1 MTPEHR
7 IGVGIVGTGTIASEH
22 AKTLLLL
29 REKAQLIAAADLN
42 PARLLRFGESHFFPF
57 AYSNASEL
65 ISRKDIDLVVVATP
79 PSTHLEIVTESLE
92 AGKYVVCE
100 KPMAHCLDAAQRII
114 ALGKKYPGRLSISH
128 QLRFSS
134 EWQRF
139 HWLLN
144 LSDLGR
150 IHRVF
155 CRRVTPI
162 SPSVVRGWWGRWNVA
177 GGGAVMT
184 QFIHQLDLLCLL
196 LGHPAWVEATAS
208 SSIPGLESEDT
219 CEMKIGFPSDVTVD
233 AFCSVAEG
241 ATENEFRVEGE
252 FGSITYPWKLS
263 LKPNKIALAAEAE
276 RRFPTTRSGSSSSNL
291 AARAIRKGLRQIGLE
306 HIYPQP
312 ATETSHYPYVRAVLG
327 AISAK
332 SPLPVAP
339 ESVWHS
345 LELTTAIYC
354 SAIKRVRQ
362 QLPCEVSAYSGLG
375 ELWSTRSDKSGSA
388 SK

>member
-7 IGVGIVGTGTIASEH
+7 IGVGIVGTGTIASDH
-22 AKTLLLL
+22 ARTLLLL

-57 AYSNASEL
+57 AYANASDL
-65 ISRKDIDLVVVATP
+65 ISRKDVDLVVVATP
-79 PSTHLEIVTESLE
+79 PSTHLEIVKESLE

-100 KPMAHCLDAAQRII
+100 KPMAHCLDAAQKII
-114 ALGKKYPGRLSISH
+114 ALGKLYPGRLSISH

-139 HWLLN
+139 HWLLSH
-144 LSDLGR
+144 SDLGR
-150 IHRVF
+150 IQKVV

-162 SPSVVRGWWGRWNVA
+162 SHSVVRGWWGRWNVA

-196 LGHPAWVEATAS
+196 LGRPAWVEATAS

-219 CEMKIGFPSDVTVD
+219 CEMKIGFPHDVTVD

-263 LKPNKIALAAEAE
+263 LNPNKIALAVEAN
-276 RRFPTTRSGSSSSNL
+276 RRFPITRSETPLANL
-291 AARAIRKGLRQIGLE
+291 AARAIRKGLRKIGLG
-306 HIYPQP
+306 HIYPQ
-312 ATETSHYPYVRAVLG
+312 TTTNTSHLPYMRAVLA
-327 AISAK
+327 AISAR

-339 ESVWHS
+339 ENVWHS

-354 SAIKRVRQ
+354 AAIKRVRQ

-375 ELWSTRSDKSGSA
+375 ELWRTRSEA
-388 SK
+388 SNRA